1 MVWSSRRHV
10 MGAQCILSSQSEV
23 HPNSISSGLITAA
36 AIIETVL
43 LYLILI
49 IDLIKDPLFRLSMQ
63 LRTFNVREIQEE
75 CN

>member
-10 MGAQCILSSQSEV
+10 MGAQCILSSHSEV

-43 LYLILI
+43 VYLKLI
-49 IDLIKDPLFRLSMQ
+49 IDLIKDPLFGLSMQ
-63 LRTFNVREIQEE
+63 LRTFNVREIQVE